1 MTAST
6 RRRRLAVLLTA
17 VALGAVTA
25 CTSSGGAVPD
35 SGGSADQEQ
44 SLLDRAPVAS
54 DADLAISPTAQAIK
68 QRGQILIGSQLDTPL
83 LSQQN
88 PTTGQTEGFD
98 AILGRLLAKY
108 ILGRPNVKIVN
119 STSQIREAL
128 LQNNTVD
135 VVLHTYSIT
144 PARAEKVSFAGP
156 YFVSGPAIMT
166 RKGDSSVTKPQDL
179 KGKRVLAVTNSTGSA
194 MVQQFEPAQVITL
207 STNSECVTA
216 LEQGRGDAY
225 VNDLTQLAGNA
236 QTNDKVQIVSGTF
249 GQDPYGIGIHH
260 GDETFKRFVNT
271 WLEKIQA
278 AGLWQEAYK
287 QTLGSVIPGDAPV
300 PPKTGSVPGS

>member
-1 MTAST
+1 MPT
-6 RRRRLAVLLTA
+6 
-17 VALGAVTA
+17 
-25 CTSSGGAVPD
+25 D
-35 SGGSADQEQ
+35 SGTGQEQ

-54 DADLAISPTAQAIK
+54 EADLATSPTAQAIK

-108 ILGRPNVKIVN
+108 ILGRPNTKIVN

-128 LQNNTVD
+128 LQNSTVD

-144 PARAEKVSFAGP
+144 PTRAEKVSFAGP
-156 YFVSGPAIMT
+156 YFVSGPAIMA
-166 RKGDSSVTKPQDL
+166 RKGDSAVTKPQDL
-179 KGKRVLAVTNSTGSA
+179 KGKKVLAVTNSTGA
-194 MVQQFEPAQVITL
+194 ALLPQYEPEQIITL
-207 STNSECVTA
+207 SSNSECMAA
-216 LEQGRGDAY
+216 LEQGRADAY

-236 QTNDKVQIVSGTF
+236 VTNDKVQVNSGTF
-249 GQDPYGIGIHH
+249 GQDPYGVGIRH
-260 GDETFKRFVNT
+260 GDETFKQFIND
-271 WLEKIQA
+271 WLKKIQA

-287 QTLGSVIPGDAPV
+287 QTLGTVIPGDAPA
-300 PPKTGSVPGS
+300 PPATGSVPGS

>member
-1 MTAST
+1 MTASP
-6 RRRRLAVLLTA
+6 RRSRFAALLTA
-17 VALGAVTA
+17 VALGAATA
-25 CTSSGGAVPD
+25 CSASGGAVPD
-35 SGGSADQEQ
+35 DSGAGQEQ
-44 SLLDRAPVAS
+44 SLLDRAPVATE
-54 DADLAISPTAQAIK
+54 ADLAASPTAQAIK

-108 ILGRPNVKIVN
+108 ILGRPNTKIVN

-128 LQNNTVD
+128 LQNSTVD

-144 PARAEKVSFAGP
+144 PTRAEKVSFAGP
-156 YFVSGPAIMT
+156 YFVSGPAIMG

-179 KGKRVLAVTNSTGSA
+179 KGKKVLAVTNSTGAA
-194 MVQQFEPAQVITL
+194 MIEQYEPAQIITL
-207 STNSECVTA
+207 STNSECMAA
-216 LEQGRGDAY
+216 LEQGRADAY

-236 QTNDKVQIVSGTF
+236 VTNDKVQVNSGTF
-249 GQDPYGIGIHH
+249 GQDPYGIGIRH
-260 GDETFKRFVNT
+260 GDEAFKQFLND
-271 WLEKIQA
+271 WLKKIED

-287 QTLGSVIPGDAPV
+287 QTLGTVIPGDAPT
-300 PPKTGSVPGS
+300 PPSTGSVPGS

>member
-1 MTAST
+1 MTAPA
-6 RRRRLAVLLTA
+6 RPRRLAALLTA
-17 VALGAVTA
+17 IALSAATA
-25 CTSSGGAVPD
+25 CSSSGGAVPPA
-35 SGGSADQEQ
+35 GGGGQEQ
-44 SLLDRAPVAS
+44 NLLDRAPVAS
-54 DADLAISPTAQAIK
+54 DADLATSPTAQAIK

-156 YFVSGPAIMT
+156 YFMSGPAIMA
-166 RKGDSSVTKPQDL
+166 RKGDSAVTKPQDL
-179 KGKRVLAVTNSTGSA
+179 KGKRVLAVTNSTGMTLA
-194 MVQQFEPAQVITL
+194 QQYQPAEMVTL
-207 STNSECVTA
+207 GTNAECVTA
-216 LEQGRGDAY
+216 LEQGRGDVY

-236 QTNDKVQIVSGTF
+236 QTNDKVQINTGTF

-260 GDETFKRFVNT
+260 GDDTFKQFVNA

-278 AGLWQEAYK
+278 AGLWQEAYR
-287 QTLGSVIPGDAPV
+287 QTLGTVIPGDVPA

>member
-1 MTAST
+1 MTASL
-6 RRRRLAVLLTA
+6 RRRRLAALLTA
-17 VALGAVTA
+17 VALGTVTA
-25 CTSSGGAVPD
+25 CTSGGTAVPPAGGA
-35 SGGSADQEQ
+35 GQEQ

-54 DADLAISPTAQAIK
+54 DADLAASPTAQAIK

-144 PARAEKVSFAGP
+144 LPRAEKVSFAGP
-156 YFVSGPAIMT
+156 YFVSGPAIMA
-166 RKGDSSVTKPQDL
+166 RKGDSSITKPQDL
-179 KGKRVLAVTNSTGSA
+179 KGKTVLAVTNSTGA
-194 MVQQFEPAQVITL
+194 ALVQQYEPAQVITL
-207 STNSECVTA
+207 GTNSECVTA
-216 LEQGRGDAY
+216 LEQGRADAY

-236 QTNDKVQIVSGTF
+236 QTNDKVQVNSGTF

-260 GDETFKRFVNT
+260 GDETFKQFIND
-271 WLEKIQA
+271 WLKKIQA

-287 QTLGSVIPGDAPV
+287 QTLGTVIPGDAPT
-300 PPKTGSVPGS
+300 PPATGSVPGS